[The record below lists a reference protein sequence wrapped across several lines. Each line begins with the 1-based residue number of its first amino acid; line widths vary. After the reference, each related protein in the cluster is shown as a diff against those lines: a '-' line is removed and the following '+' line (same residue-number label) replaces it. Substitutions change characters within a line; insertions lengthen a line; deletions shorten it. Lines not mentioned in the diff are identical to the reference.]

1 MTAAQPP
8 LVAPTFPRAPGNL
21 AKSFFAIPRLATAL
35 LGAALLAA
43 ATLATPAHAE
53 PGITA
58 DKIVLGRVADQ
69 TNIFAGLSKEFL
81 DGANLYFDAT
91 NKAGGVLGRKI
102 ELRSV
107 NDDYVPAKTVTEVK
121 KMIDGDDVFVF
132 FGIWGAPNN
141 AQALTVLTEKKVPGF
156 FPVNGAPGIRKANS
170 PYYFTIYGSFD
181 DETEKMVSQLV
192 GQGIKNIAVAHLA
205 NDFGKSGLVG
215 AEEAMARRQLKLS
228 AVVSIEPNGSNM
240 KAALDQA
247 FAAQPGAIIMVGGG
261 EPIYNFIGDYKKRGG
276 FTQFFTLS
284 AVGSAGLVK
293 KLGEAAYGVAVAQ
306 TMPHPWN
313 ATIPVVRDYQKA
325 LKDAGRSDLSYM
337 HLTGYVSAKAMVE
350 GLRRAGKDLTRAKL
364 ITAVESMSNY
374 DLGGYVVNFGPN
386 QHNGSSFVDLTII
399 GRKGEFLR

>member
-1 MTAAQPP
+1 MQHA
-8 LVAPTFPRAPGNL
+8 FR
-21 AKSFFAIPRLATAL
+21 RLA
-35 LGAALLAA
+35 LAA
-43 ATLATPAHAE
+43 AVLCTALAPTAHAE

-102 ELRSV
+102 ELRTV
-107 NDDYVPAKTVTEVK
+107 NDDYAPAKTVDAVK
-121 KMIDGDDVFVF
+121 KMIDSDEVFVF

-141 AQALTVLTEKKVPGF
+141 AQSLPVLAEKKVPGF
-156 FPVNGAPGIRKANS
+156 FPVNGASGIRKANS
-170 PYYFTIYGSFD
+170 PFYYTIYGSFD

-205 NDFGKSGLVG
+205 NDFGKSGLAG
-215 AEEAMARRQLKLS
+215 AQEAMDRRQMKPS
-228 AVVSIEPNGSNM
+228 AVVAIEPNGSNM
-240 KAALDQA
+240 KAAVDQA
-247 FAAQPGAIIMVGGG
+247 FAAQPGAIILIGGG

-293 KLGEAAYGVAVAQ
+293 KLGEASYGVAVAQ

-337 HLTGYVSAKAMVE
+337 HLTGFVSAKAMVE
-350 GLRRAGKDLTRAKL
+350 GLRRAGKDPTRAK
-364 ITAVESMSNY
+364 IAAAIESMSNY
-374 DLGGYVVNFGPN
+374 DLGGYVVNFGPG
-386 QHNGSSFVDLTII
+386 QRNGSNFVELTII